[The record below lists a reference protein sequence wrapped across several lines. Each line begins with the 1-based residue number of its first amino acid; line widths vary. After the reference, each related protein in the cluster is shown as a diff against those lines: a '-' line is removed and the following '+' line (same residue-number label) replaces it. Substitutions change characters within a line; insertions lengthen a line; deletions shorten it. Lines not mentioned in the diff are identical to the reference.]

1 MALESWQTMRRNQ
14 HSFNENTGKLKSNT
28 VCIGFSFFANGWSF
42 GGGTESLDMWV
53 PKSRKYKVFWMH
65 ASSYSHED
73 GSHTPNTTSP
83 KLKKKKELVK
93 MNFRTVCLLYWVPEK
108 LVRQNTSI
116 AKEYIAIQN
125 FTLFSKKILYIDDRI
140 FMNNIFLPICQ
151 RQSNLII

>member
-42 GGGTESLDMWV
+42 GGGIESLDMWV
-53 PKSRKYKVFWMH
+53 PKLRKYKMFWMH

-83 KLKKKKELVK
+83 KLKKKKKLVK
-93 MNFRTVCLLYWVPEK
+93 MNFRTVCLLYWVPEE

-125 FTLFSKKILYIDDRI
+125 FTSEIKFLSFS
-140 FMNNIFLPICQ
+140 F
-151 RQSNLII
+151 